1 VTDLQT
7 HFAAGDMLTIQAI
20 QPALD
25 SYGLGIV
32 DFGVMAPLHTA
43 VGQAIP
49 LEGKAGIDCS
59 HQRLY
64 VWSVAAA

>member
-1 VTDLQT
+1 
-7 HFAAGDMLTIQAI
+7 MLTIQAI

-64 VWSVAAA
+64 V